1 MSFINRIL
9 DSKYFKEA
17 LQKGEDIIQK
27 DQLGLL
33 NLIKRALQKVT
44 ETAANSNLTVVKLLN
59 HYIVLFSQL
68 IKAYIQ
74 GSYRKLP
81 AIALA
86 KIAAVLIYFISPF
99 DFIPDVLPIIG
110 FTDDLALVLWVGK
123 SIKNELDEF
132 ELLHKLNT
140 NKHRQEGKHKLKRD
154 TLFKG
159 KEEKKDMDVH
169 HSDTS
174 LDATADY
181 NDIVNFFKHESD
193 NYEEYVEKNNLTK
206 DVHEVLNNK
215 TNIDFTQNRRKPNRE
230 TFNNYYNILL
240 NYIFLLHVYYHIYKI
255 LLNNI
260 FLLPFCFVYRTSHII
275 SYKIYIFLDTNYLVL
290 MYFYT
295 ILPHYLYHSHLY
307 NYLRNKKN
315 IAYSYYHHYLI
326 QIYFY

>member
-1 MSFINRIL
+1 MTRNMSFINRIL

-33 NLIKRALQKVT
+33 NLIKRALLKVT
-44 ETAANSNLTVVKLLN
+44 ETADNSNLTVVKLLN

-132 ELLHKLNT
+132 EKQL
-140 NKHRQEGKHKLKRD
+140 
-154 TLFKG
+154 
-159 KEEKKDMDVH
+159 
-169 HSDTS
+169 
-174 LDATADY
+174 
-181 NDIVNFFKHESD
+181 
-193 NYEEYVEKNNLTK
+193 
-206 DVHEVLNNK
+206 
-215 TNIDFTQNRRKPNRE
+215 
-230 TFNNYYNILL
+230 
-240 NYIFLLHVYYHIYKI
+240 
-255 LLNNI
+255 
-260 FLLPFCFVYRTSHII
+260 
-275 SYKIYIFLDTNYLVL
+275 
-290 MYFYT
+290 
-295 ILPHYLYHSHLY
+295 
-307 NYLRNKKN
+307 
-315 IAYSYYHHYLI
+315 
-326 QIYFY
+326 

>member
-1 MSFINRIL
+1 MTRNMSFINRIL

-33 NLIKRALQKVT
+33 NLIKRALLKVT

-132 ELLHKLNT
+132 EKQL
-140 NKHRQEGKHKLKRD
+140 
-154 TLFKG
+154 
-159 KEEKKDMDVH
+159 
-169 HSDTS
+169 
-174 LDATADY
+174 
-181 NDIVNFFKHESD
+181 
-193 NYEEYVEKNNLTK
+193 
-206 DVHEVLNNK
+206 
-215 TNIDFTQNRRKPNRE
+215 
-230 TFNNYYNILL
+230 
-240 NYIFLLHVYYHIYKI
+240 
-255 LLNNI
+255 
-260 FLLPFCFVYRTSHII
+260 
-275 SYKIYIFLDTNYLVL
+275 
-290 MYFYT
+290 
-295 ILPHYLYHSHLY
+295 
-307 NYLRNKKN
+307 
-315 IAYSYYHHYLI
+315 
-326 QIYFY
+326 

>member
-1 MSFINRIL
+1 MSFINKIL

-33 NLIKRALQKVT
+33 NLIKRALLKVT

-110 FTDDLALVLWVGK
+110 FTDDLALLLWVGK

-132 ELLHKLNT
+132 EKQL
-140 NKHRQEGKHKLKRD
+140 
-154 TLFKG
+154 
-159 KEEKKDMDVH
+159 
-169 HSDTS
+169 
-174 LDATADY
+174 
-181 NDIVNFFKHESD
+181 
-193 NYEEYVEKNNLTK
+193 
-206 DVHEVLNNK
+206 
-215 TNIDFTQNRRKPNRE
+215 
-230 TFNNYYNILL
+230 
-240 NYIFLLHVYYHIYKI
+240 
-255 LLNNI
+255 
-260 FLLPFCFVYRTSHII
+260 
-275 SYKIYIFLDTNYLVL
+275 
-290 MYFYT
+290 
-295 ILPHYLYHSHLY
+295 
-307 NYLRNKKN
+307 
-315 IAYSYYHHYLI
+315 
-326 QIYFY
+326 

>member
-132 ELLHKLNT
+132 EKQL
-140 NKHRQEGKHKLKRD
+140 
-154 TLFKG
+154 
-159 KEEKKDMDVH
+159 
-169 HSDTS
+169 
-174 LDATADY
+174 
-181 NDIVNFFKHESD
+181 
-193 NYEEYVEKNNLTK
+193 
-206 DVHEVLNNK
+206 
-215 TNIDFTQNRRKPNRE
+215 
-230 TFNNYYNILL
+230 
-240 NYIFLLHVYYHIYKI
+240 
-255 LLNNI
+255 
-260 FLLPFCFVYRTSHII
+260 
-275 SYKIYIFLDTNYLVL
+275 
-290 MYFYT
+290 
-295 ILPHYLYHSHLY
+295 
-307 NYLRNKKN
+307 
-315 IAYSYYHHYLI
+315 
-326 QIYFY
+326 

>member
-123 SIKNELDEF
+123 S
-132 ELLHKLNT
+132 
-140 NKHRQEGKHKLKRD
+140 
-154 TLFKG
+154 
-159 KEEKKDMDVH
+159 
-169 HSDTS
+169 
-174 LDATADY
+174 
-181 NDIVNFFKHESD
+181 
-193 NYEEYVEKNNLTK
+193 
-206 DVHEVLNNK
+206 
-215 TNIDFTQNRRKPNRE
+215 
-230 TFNNYYNILL
+230 
-240 NYIFLLHVYYHIYKI
+240 
-255 LLNNI
+255 
-260 FLLPFCFVYRTSHII
+260 
-275 SYKIYIFLDTNYLVL
+275 
-290 MYFYT
+290 
-295 ILPHYLYHSHLY
+295 
-307 NYLRNKKN
+307 
-315 IAYSYYHHYLI
+315 
-326 QIYFY
+326 

>member
-1 MSFINRIL
+1 MTRNMSFINRIL

-33 NLIKRALQKVT
+33 NLIKRALLKVT

-110 FTDDLALVLWVGK
+110 FTDDLALVIWVGK

-132 ELLHKLNT
+132 EKQL
-140 NKHRQEGKHKLKRD
+140 
-154 TLFKG
+154 
-159 KEEKKDMDVH
+159 
-169 HSDTS
+169 
-174 LDATADY
+174 
-181 NDIVNFFKHESD
+181 
-193 NYEEYVEKNNLTK
+193 
-206 DVHEVLNNK
+206 
-215 TNIDFTQNRRKPNRE
+215 
-230 TFNNYYNILL
+230 
-240 NYIFLLHVYYHIYKI
+240 
-255 LLNNI
+255 
-260 FLLPFCFVYRTSHII
+260 
-275 SYKIYIFLDTNYLVL
+275 
-290 MYFYT
+290 
-295 ILPHYLYHSHLY
+295 
-307 NYLRNKKN
+307 
-315 IAYSYYHHYLI
+315 
-326 QIYFY
+326 